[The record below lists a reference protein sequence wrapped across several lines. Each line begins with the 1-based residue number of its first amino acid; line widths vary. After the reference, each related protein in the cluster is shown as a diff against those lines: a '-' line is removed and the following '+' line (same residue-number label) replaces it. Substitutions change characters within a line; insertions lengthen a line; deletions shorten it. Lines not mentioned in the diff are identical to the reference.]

1 MVSVIRQAVAMS
13 AIIYCVPI
21 SADIVFPA
29 NQFGRADLRPKQSLG
44 GQSDFIRSQKNAV
57 FEPISEFNENDEF
70 RKKSSP
76 VGRLSILVRSAE
88 GEQSVATC
96 TATLIARDRVLS
108 NYHCIP
114 GLSGKV
120 LKALIHFGYLRQDQD
135 PVTSYKVNINPLVAD
150 ATLDFTVL
158 SVEGKPGDKYG
169 FVNLQPSKV
178 APNASLLIYHHP
190 AGLPL
195 RLTRFRCKAYA
206 GQTYSGTTFR
216 HRCDTLGGSSGS
228 LIYDNNHAVV
238 ALHHSGGLTNDSTSS
253 FNLGTDITAVLN
265 KIEEI
270 SQQKTLNKLVPKAK
284 PNQQP
289 SLRVVLARVPNNVS
303 DNKMNVRAGPGL
315 SHAVI
320 GAIPG
325 GSGGVRLF
333 IESCRQADDGRTRKP
348 WCKINWQGLTGWTSS
363 GGLRW

>member
-1 MVSVIRQAVAMS
+1 MVSVIRQTVAMA
-13 AIIYCVPI
+13 AIILCAPV

-44 GQSDFIRSQKNAV
+44 GHSDFIRSQKNAV
-57 FEPISEFNENDEF
+57 FEPISEFNESDEF

-76 VGRLSILVRSAE
+76 VGRLSLLVRSE
-88 GEQSVATC
+88 NGEENVATC
-96 TATLIARDRVLS
+96 TATLIAEDRVLT

-114 GLSGKV
+114 GFSSKV
-120 LKALIHFGYLRQDQD
+120 LKAVIHFGYLRQDQD
-135 PVTSYKVNINPLVAD
+135 PVAVYNVNINPLVAD
-150 ATLDFTVL
+150 ATLDFALL
-158 SVEGKPGDKYG
+158 SVEGSPGNKFGY
-169 FVNLQPSKV
+169 VNLQPRQV

-238 ALHHSGGLTNDSTSS
+238 ALHHSGGLTNDSASS
-253 FNLGTDITAVLN
+253 FNLGTDIAAVVK
-265 KIEEI
+265 KIEESYQRKAPNKVAPVAK
-270 SQQKTLNKLVPKAK
+270 SQ
-284 PNQQP
+284 QQP
-289 SLRVVLARVPNNVS
+289 SARVVLARVPNNVS
-303 DNKMNVRAGPGL
+303 QNKMNVRAGPGL
-315 SHAVI
+315 SHAVV

-325 GSGGVRLF
+325 GSADVRLF
-333 IESCRQADDGRTRKP
+333 IDSCRQADDGRTRKP

>member
-1 MVSVIRQAVAMS
+1 MVSLIRLVISITASMFCLSVT
-13 AIIYCVPI
+13 
-21 SADIVFPA
+21 ADIVFPA

-57 FEPISEFNENDEF
+57 FEPISEFNESDEF

-76 VGRLSILVRSAE
+76 VGRLSLLVRSAK
-88 GEQSVATC
+88 GEESVATC
-96 TATLIARDRVLS
+96 TATLIARDRVLT
-108 NYHCIP
+108 NYHCLP
-114 GLSGKV
+114 GFSGKV

-135 PVTSYKVNINPLVAD
+135 PVAVYQVNTTALVAD
-150 ATLDFTVL
+150 AALDFAL
-158 SVEGKPGDKYG
+158 LRVEGNPGDKFG
-169 FVNLQPSKV
+169 FVNLQPSQV

-206 GQTYSGTTFR
+206 GQTYSGTSFR

-238 ALHHSGGLTNDSTSS
+238 ALHHSGGLTNDSASS
-253 FNLGTDITAVLN
+253 FNLGTDIRAVLKRIAESDLQNGQN
-265 KIEEI
+265 KTVPSIR
-270 SQQKTLNKLVPKAK
+270 PKAQTTAK
-284 PNQQP
+284 
-289 SLRVVLARVPNNVS
+289 VVIARVPGNVS
-303 DNKMNVRAGPGL
+303 GNKMNVRAGPGL
-315 SHAVI
+315 SHAVV

-325 GSGGVRLF
+325 NSSDVRLY
-333 IESCRQADDGRTRKP
+333 IDSCRQADDGRTRKP
-348 WCKINWQGLTGWTSS
+348 WCRINWQGLTGWTSV